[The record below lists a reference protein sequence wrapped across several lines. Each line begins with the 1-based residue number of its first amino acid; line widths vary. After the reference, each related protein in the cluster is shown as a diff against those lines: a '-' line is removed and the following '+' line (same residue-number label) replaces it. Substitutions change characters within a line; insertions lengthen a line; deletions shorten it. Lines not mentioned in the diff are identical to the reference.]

1 MTKYNNNND
10 ISIEIALRERIKEL
24 ECLYN
29 ISIEL
34 EAAEKPDEAYDKL
47 IQHLIEGFQFP
58 EITIAKLEIDSTV
71 YGDRNCRDKKSKRM
85 LKEDITINSQKRGQ
99 IQVCYKDDA
108 AFFEEEKKMLREVSR
123 MISTALEKHDLITG
137 SEKYIKKIEDLLSEK
152 TYEIEEANKRNI
164 SLSKLS
170 GELDKSRKKLQ
181 TLFDTI
187 TETILVIDSDFNITM
202 SNKEH
207 IGNSGKCYRKLF
219 KSKNVCDD
227 CPAKK
232 SFKEGKPISI
242 VKYISNEYYKLQ
254 AFPILTDNGS
264 VYKVIEKCSN
274 ITQEKQIEFQLRS
287 SYKLTSLGKL
297 VAGIAHEI
305 NNPNTFIMGNIKIAQ
320 EAFHDIF
327 PILDNHY
334 RQNSDLKIA
343 RLPYEIFKENISIL
357 LKDMLSG
364 TNRIKKI
371 VDGLREFARKDE
383 GMLTDEVDINN
394 VIETTL
400 RLVGTQLRRNA
411 TIQIN
416 LDKDVPVMRGNIQ
429 KLEQVMVN
437 MFMNAHEAIEGDNGM
452 ISVETKYDKKNNE
465 TIIEIIDNGRG
476 IEKNDIEN
484 IFDPFFTTKRDTGGT
499 GLGLSITYGII
510 KEHNGRIEVYT
521 KRGSGTTFN
530 VHIPCTQEEG
540 KK

>member
-1 MTKYNNNND
+1 MTTYNNKND
-10 ISIEIALRERIKEL
+10 ISIETALRERIKEL
-24 ECLYN
+24 ECLYS

-34 EAAEKPDEAYDKL
+34 KSAENPVEAFEKL
-47 IQHLIEGFQFP
+47 IQHLINGFQFP
-58 EITIAKLEIDSTV
+58 EITTATLEIDSTI
-71 YGDRNCRDKKSKRM
+71 YGDRNSRDKKSKRT
-85 LKEDITINSQKRGQ
+85 LKEDITINGQ
-99 IQVCYKDDA
+99 RKGHIQVCYKEDA
-108 AFFEEEKKMLREVSR
+108 AFLEEEKKLLREVSR
-123 MISTALEKHDLITG
+123 MISIAVEKQDLITK
-137 SEKYIKKIEDLLSEK
+137 SEKHIKKIEDLLNEK
-152 TYEIEEANKRNI
+152 THKIEEANKRNI
-164 SLSKLS
+164 SLFKLS
-170 GELDKSRKKLQ
+170 GELDKNRKKLQ
-181 TLFDTI
+181 TLFDAI

-219 KSKNVCDD
+219 KTENVCDG
-227 CPAKK
+227 CPAIR
-232 SFKEGKPISI
+232 SFKEGKPSSI
-242 VKYISNEYYKLQ
+242 VKNISNEYYKMQ
-254 AFPILTDNGS
+254 AFPILKDNGS

-327 PILDNHY
+327 PVLDSHY

-343 RLPYEIFKENISIL
+343 RLPYEIFKENMSIL

-383 GMLTDEVDINN
+383 GTLTDDVDINN
-394 VIETTL
+394 IIETTL

-411 TIQIN
+411 TIHIN
-416 LDKDVPVMRGNIQ
+416 LDKDVPVIRGNIQ

-437 MFMNAHEAIEGDNGM
+437 MFMNAHEAIESDNGM
-452 ISVETKYDKKNNE
+452 ISVETKHDKKNNE
-465 TIIEIIDNGRG
+465 TVIEINDNGRG
-476 IEKNDIEN
+476 IEKKDVKN
-484 IFDPFFTTKRDTGGT
+484 IFDPFFTTKRDKGGT

-510 KEHNGRIEVYT
+510 KEHNGRIEVDT
-521 KRGSGTTFN
+521 KLGSGTTFN
-530 VHIPCTQEEG
+530 IFIPCTQEKG
-540 KK
+540 K